1 MQKSVGSP
9 SWLREGSAAAE
20 NVNLWLRWP
29 EAGMLRTVSHS
40 ESEAAERTVRPWILW
55 TLLRRLSKARR
66 GTVFYSL
73 SPPPSPHFSTMSS
86 LSPQASF
93 YSCFKFFHTH
103 SLYPHALARTS
114 PLSIKPQVLF
124 FSCRPPPSQSLKL
137 GIYSRKTETRSSFHM
152 STFRPQGRTIKA
164 FLSCTL
170 AGYFSLP
177 WTEPGVE

>member
-29 EAGMLRTVSHS
+29 EAGMLRTASHS

-73 SPPPSPHFSTMSS
+73 SPPPFS
-86 LSPQASF
+86 LP
-93 YSCFKFFHTH
+93 
-103 SLYPHALARTS
+103 LRTS
-114 PLSIKPQVLF
+114 PLCLLCPPRHLF
-124 FSCRPPPSQSLKL
+124 THVSNFSTLILCIPMLWPESHHSPSNLKSCSFL
-137 GIYSRKTETRSSFHM
+137 VDLHLLSRSSLV
-152 STFRPQGRTIKA
+152 STPGRLRPG
-164 FLSCTL
+164 
-170 AGYFSLP
+170 LP
-177 WTEPGVE
+177 FTCPHLGHRGEQ